1 MTAAIYE
8 LIGRLVVR
16 TLWWRFRSEL
26 KIAGGVLAALV
37 VVAGFLAAKRQPPEG

>member
-1 MTAAIYE
+1 MSLVYE

-26 KIAGGVLAALV
+26 KIAGGVFALLV
-37 VVAGFLAAKRQPPEG
+37 VIAGFVAARRVPPEG